1 MAIKK
6 SHIIFGAV
14 ALANLA
20 VTAAIA
26 AKMFLPT
33 REELTDR
40 AVEEAG
46 WPDAPIGFGETPD
59 DEYEEVRDYAD
70 EFDGRVEPIEREK
83 KDPIDEGIDNILRF
97 EVNGMT
103 GFEQM

>member
-20 VTAAIA
+20 MTAAIA

-40 AVEEAG
+40 AVEDAG
-46 WPDAPIGFGETPD
+46 WPDAPIGFD
-59 DEYEEVRDYAD
+59 DAPTEDYEEVIDYAE
-70 EFDGRVEPIEREK
+70 EFDNRVEPLEREK